1 MTWCPGRKLMLDQDI
16 AQAGKMVYFQR
27 AVETWS
33 IRCDEMVQKRNRIVI
48 SKIFKA
54 TYCSRYWLYL
64 KLFRKAHCGDRDGTQ
79 DVTDLLVNKDIREG
93 PEDIFVQSKHSLA
106 RFE

>member
-1 MTWCPGRKLMLDQDI
+1 MLDQDI
-16 AQAGKMVYFQR
+16 AQAGKMVRFQR
-27 AVETWS
+27 AVEALS
-33 IRCDEMVQKRNRIVI
+33 IGCDEMVQRRNRIVI

-79 DVTDLLVNKDIREG
+79 DVIDLFVNKDIREG
-93 PEDIFVQSKHSLA
+93 PEDIFVQGKHSLA